1 MVPNDTIG
9 GGTRRTFLR
18 RTAAAGALTAAG
30 GLAGCTGGGAVSDL
44 TVGYVSSLSGPFAVF
59 GQAGLNG
66 ARLAAEDL
74 EDELGASIEIVTGDS
89 EINPQTGLE
98 RMRELVT
105 REEIDFAMGG
115 VSSAVAARM
124 GTWASDN
131 GVVYFPTGAHSDT
144 LTGEGCAQY
153 MFRPT
158 CSNSML
164 ARTVGSEMIDA
175 ADSWYVLYSDYI
187 WGQTAQAAVTRIL
200 EENDREVLG
209 TSAVPFPSDDYTQY
223 VNEANNSDA
232 EGIALLIAGLDLRK
246 AINVVTNRGIQDDY
260 TFAMHQLEDVVLWG
274 LGKENAGILD
284 IAGQVWGPAAPGGSE
299 FKQRVADN
307 YDTDPYVRHYLG
319 YVSMDQAV
327 RAADRAGSSDPD
339 AMREAL
345 EGHQVENSPIVDM
358 KGGGEMYWRE
368 CDHQLVQP
376 TFGVGARAV
385 GDMADSPYRTWFD
398 VETTYGGDEVVRSCS
413 ETGCSL

>member
-1 MVPNDTIG
+1 MVSNDTNG
-9 GGTRRTFLR
+9 GGTRRRFLR
-18 RTAAAGALTAAG
+18 QTAATGALAAT
-30 GLAGCTGGGAVSDL
+30 GLAGCTDGGGGVSDL
-44 TVGYVSSLSGPFAVF
+44 KVGYVSSLSGPFAVF

-66 ARLAAEDL
+66 ARLALQDL
-74 EDELGASIEIVTGDS
+74 EDELGVSIEVVTGDS
-89 EINPQTGLE
+89 EVNPQTGLE

-144 LTGEGCAQY
+144 LTGEGCAKY
-153 MFRPT
+153 TFRPT

-164 ARTVGSEMIDA
+164 AKTVGTEMVDA
-175 ADSWYVLYSDYI
+175 GDSWHVLYSDYI
-187 WGQTAQAAVTRIL
+187 WGQTAQAAVSRIL
-200 EENDREVLG
+200 EENGKEVVG

-232 EGIALLIAGLDLRK
+232 DGIALLIAGLDLRK

-274 LGKENAGILD
+274 LGKDNAGILD
-284 IAGQVWGPAAPGGSE
+284 IAGQVWGPAAPGGGE
-299 FKQRVADN
+299 FEQRVADN

-327 RAADRAGSSDPD
+327 RAADRAGSTDPD
-339 AMREAL
+339 EMSDAL
-345 EGHQVENSPIVDM
+345 EGHQVEDSPIVEM

-376 TFGVGARAV
+376 AFGVGARSIDDMEDSQYKNWFEVEATYA
-385 GDMADSPYRTWFD
+385 GDD
-398 VETTYGGDEVVRSCS
+398 VARSCD